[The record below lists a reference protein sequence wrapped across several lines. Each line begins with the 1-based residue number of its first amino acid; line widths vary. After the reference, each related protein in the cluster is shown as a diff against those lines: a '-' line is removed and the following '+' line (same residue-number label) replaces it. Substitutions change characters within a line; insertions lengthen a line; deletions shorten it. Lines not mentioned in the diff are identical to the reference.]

1 MQKFRI
7 LSIDGG
13 GLRGIVPIRIL
24 QAIESKTGKKIHQLF
39 DMMAGTSTGGL
50 IVSCLTLKNPA
61 TGEPLY
67 TLEQLSKMY
76 TEEGGTIF
84 PIRSKIGHI
93 IEQAHNLLRPE
104 FSADGMDKVLKMY
117 ISNQKIKDS
126 FLPILVTTY
135 DLSTNRPVFFRTRDA
150 AENEAANANIYD
162 ICRATSAAPTYLP
175 AYSFTYKGQTLTG
188 IDGGVYVNNPTM
200 AAFSEIS
207 RFGDSDFYK
216 SVHGSEISLS
226 DVYVLSLGTGSYFG
240 SITEVDSVEWGQ
252 LQWVTHIS
260 DIMMKGVSQCVDFE
274 ANEMVSDGQYL
285 RLNIDIKE
293 EKYSDMTDASIA
305 TRDYLL
311 NEVEQQLLNDA
322 EIMKSLD
329 SFLKSMQ

>member
-13 GLRGIVPIRIL
+13 GLRGVVPIRIL

-50 IVSCLTLKNPA
+50 IVSCLTLKNPS

-126 FLPILVTTY
+126 LLPILVTTY
-135 DLSTNRPVFFRTRDA
+135 DLSTIGR
-150 AENEAANANIYD
+150 
-162 ICRATSAAPTYLP
+162 C
-175 AYSFTYKGQTLTG
+175 
-188 IDGGVYVNNPTM
+188 
-200 AAFSEIS
+200 FSEPEKPQKMKRPMQTYMI
-207 RFGDSDFYK
+207 
-216 SVHGSEISLS
+216 
-226 DVYVLSLGTGSYFG
+226 
-240 SITEVDSVEWGQ
+240 SVEP
-252 LQWVTHIS
+252 
-260 DIMMKGVSQCVDFE
+260 
-274 ANEMVSDGQYL
+274 L
-285 RLNIDIKE
+285 RLHLLIFLLIHLPIKV
-293 EKYSDMTDASIA
+293 KP
-305 TRDYLL
+305 
-311 NEVEQQLLNDA
+311 
-322 EIMKSLD
+322 
-329 SFLKSMQ
+329 